1 MSRAIL
7 TAACL
12 AALLAGCATQ
22 GPPRSSASAS
32 AAPPA
37 GCVKDTGSRVAPKT
51 GTCVNFGRSWSGDD
65 LRSTGEADV
74 GDALQKL
81 DPAVT
86 IHH

>member
-7 TAACL
+7 TAACVV
-12 AALLAGCATQ
+12 ALLAGCATQ
-22 GPPRSSASAS
+22 GTQQRSAS
-32 AAPPA
+32 AAVPS
-37 GCVKDTGSRVAPKT
+37 GCVKGTASRIPQQYGPCA
-51 GTCVNFGRSWSGDD
+51 GFGRSWSGDD